1 MPSPTQC
8 PVCGTVDIQ
17 QVMRKASLSLS
28 LGTDTDKV
36 SGVMAYRCANGHI
49 FLTLPLVND
58 GQKVLE
64 SIA

>member
-1 MPSPTQC
+1 M
-8 PVCGTVDIQ
+8 CGTVDIQ
-17 QVMRKASLSLS
+17 RVMRKASLSLS
-28 LGTDTDKV
+28 LGTETDRV

-58 GQKVLE
+58 RQKVLG